1 MALVDDDQPVAA
13 NNPLLDDDDD
23 APIKLTAVA
32 PADGPAADAHPRRG
46 EVLLYTCL
54 ASSANAFLFM
64 NFSPVVDLSE
74 EVFGASA
81 ADVSWLYSAS
91 LLAVLPCFFAA
102 GPFVAAPATQ
112 RRALVL
118 THALNFV
125 AAALR
130 VAAVALR
137 SYWVALASS
146 LALGAAQG
154 DHHLLHDAFKMP
166 VPRFPDRGVG
176 YRSGAAASLVISSFA
191 SVPLVWLPSDELGA
205 GVAATVQSNFFGW
218 FLGAVVVPYF
228 RRADIS
234 PMNRGDAA
242 AATWIFRGDE
252 SRRRRG

>member
-1 MALVDDDQPVAA
+1 MD
-13 NNPLLDDDDD
+13 
-23 APIKLTAVA
+23 
-32 PADGPAADAHPRRG
+32 
-46 EVLLYTCL
+46 L
-54 ASSANAFLFM
+54 A
-64 NFSPVVDLSE
+64 E

-242 AATWIFRGDE
+242 VATWLFRGVESRWRRGSESDRPRRLDAGGGKSLGRTGPALDSAATATWIRRGDE
-252 SRRRRG
+252 SRRRRGRDVEIPRRTTPPRVPRG